1 MRYIWSHFRFFVK
14 KRESLYNSNSLFN
27 SIYGLWNPDII
38 LILLL
43 HGAGSWLLQAQP
55 DFCDILQYS
64 AADGA
69 ALQHDHEP
77 LQLFGCR
84 FPPDVPAVFLS
95 PFSSLSCCSFS
106 FLLCFE
112 TILLSFLTLIFGL
125 MYSM

>member
-1 MRYIWSHFRFFVK
+1 MSDSNKALKEKLLSSRKNGFDRVVAINIMRYTWSHFRFFVK

-84 FPPDVPAVFLS
+84 FPPDVLPSDRTVLHG
-95 PFSSLSCCSFS
+95 C
-106 FLLCFE
+106 
-112 TILLSFLTLIFGL
+112 
-125 MYSM
+125 